1 MLTNDTIGIM
11 LAITSALVWGGG
23 DFTGGMST
31 RRHNQYVVLL
41 LSALSGL
48 VVLAAA
54 ALFWHESFPDWMGIF
69 WSILAGFGGIV
80 GISCLYKGLS
90 IGRSA
95 VVAPTSAVIGAALPV
110 AFGLLTQGLPQL
122 SRLIGFGLAFIGIWI
137 VSQSSDGQ
145 GGESRKGLGLGFLAG
160 LGFSGFFIFISKVG
174 GNFVFTPLIIARIVV
189 AIGAAV
195 LLRANNP
202 GILRSSFN
210 WISLLAG
217 MMDAGGNVF
226 FLLAKQFT
234 RLDMAVV
241 ISSLYPAGTVIL
253 AGLILKEKISLKQWI
268 GVLICLAAIVLITIQ

>member
-1 MLTNDTIGIM
+1 
-11 LAITSALVWGGG
+11 
-23 DFTGGMST
+23 
-31 RRHNQYVVLL
+31 
-41 LSALSGL
+41 
-48 VVLAAA
+48 
-54 ALFWHESFPDWMGIF
+54 
-69 WSILAGFGGIV
+69 
-80 GISCLYKGLS
+80 
-90 IGRSA
+90 
-95 VVAPTSAVIGAALPV
+95 
-110 AFGLLTQGLPQL
+110 
-122 SRLIGFGLAFIGIWI
+122 
-137 VSQSSDGQ
+137 
-145 GGESRKGLGLGFLAG
+145 
-160 LGFSGFFIFISKVG
+160 VG

-210 WISLLAG
+210 WTSILAG

>member
-1 MLTNDTIGIM
+1 MFTNDTIGIM
-11 LAITSALVWGGG
+11 LAISSALVWGGG

-54 ALFWHESFPDWMGIF
+54 ALFWRESLPDWKGIF
-69 WSILAGFGGIV
+69 WSVLAGFGGIL
-80 GISCLYKGLS
+80 GISSLYKGLS
-90 IGRSA
+90 VGRSA

-137 VSQSSDGQ
+137 VSQSSDGK
-145 GGESRKGLGLGFLAG
+145 GGESRKGLVLGCLAG
-160 LGFSGFFIFISKVG
+160 LGFSGFFIFISRVG

-189 AIGAAV
+189 AIGAAI
-195 LLRANNP
+195 LLRVNNP

-217 MMDAGGNVF
+217 IMDAGGNVF

-241 ISSLYPAGTVIL
+241 ISSLYPAGTVLL
-253 AGLILKEKISLKQWI
+253 AGLILKEKISLKQWA
-268 GVLICLAAIVLITIQ
+268 GVLVCLAAIVLITIQ